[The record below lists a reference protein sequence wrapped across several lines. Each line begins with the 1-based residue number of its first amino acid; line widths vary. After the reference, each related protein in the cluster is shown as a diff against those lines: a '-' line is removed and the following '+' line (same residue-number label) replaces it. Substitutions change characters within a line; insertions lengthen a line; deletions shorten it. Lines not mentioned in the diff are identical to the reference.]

1 MPVQRGRGR
10 LDRSLLVDG
19 DQSGPARARQRAMGN
34 LSSLEQRIETGERVL
49 DSHPALPA
57 DRVRYEELRAA
68 IGDRL
73 RLKPELSATMRA
85 RFFKSIATNDILV
98 QWSEPL
104 PLAFASSLT
113 LTLLLVEP
121 AAKSV
126 IAQLETAWGGRR
138 KLVLGNF
145 KRISRRL
152 LPNPPIFAHVTAR

>member
-1 MPVQRGRGR
+1 
-10 LDRSLLVDG
+10 
-19 DQSGPARARQRAMGN
+19 MGN

-113 LTLLLVEP
+113 LTLLLG
-121 AAKSV
+121 V